1 MALAFD
7 YTAAELL
14 PLLPKVQVAVAGA
27 LSLPS
32 TPDGVGRVRVAI
44 RGALRRRLALPSQ
57 RRLAEATPTVI
68 ATTVDVSVAMP
79 SADAAAAAAAALT
92 ADGINAQLQA
102 LGVGPAAVVSAA
114 VAIADPLGAAGANA
128 TAAGGG
134 VSSGAVVGLSV
145 GGAVCVGAVSG
156 LAYLLVQSRRR
167 VRLGPPHGK
176 TVDLPSHCAASME
189 EGRAGQPSC
198 PLTGDMV
205 RLGDGGRV
213 GTGAPA

>member
-14 PLLPKVQVAVAGA
+14 PLLPKVQEAVAGA

-57 RRLAEATPTVI
+57 RRLAEATPT
-68 ATTVDVSVAMP
+68 ATTTVDVSVAMP

-205 RLGDGGRV
+205 RLGDGGQV

>member
-14 PLLPKVQVAVAGA
+14 PLLPKVQEAVAGA

-57 RRLAEATPTVI
+57 RRLAEATPT
-68 ATTVDVSVAMP
+68 ATTTVDVSVAMP

-213 GTGAPA
+213 GTGVPA

>member
-14 PLLPKVQVAVAGA
+14 PLLPKVQEAVAGA

-57 RRLAEATPTVI
+57 RRLAEATPT
-68 ATTVDVSVAMP
+68 ATTTVDVSVAMP

-102 LGVGPAAVVSAA
+102 STPSSRPSGSGPPPSCRPPSPSPTRWARRA
-114 VAIADPLGAAGANA
+114 PTRRRL
-128 TAAGGG
+128 
-134 VSSGAVVGLSV
+134 
-145 GGAVCVGAVSG
+145 GGA
-156 LAYLLVQSRRR
+156 
-167 VRLGPPHGK
+167 
-176 TVDLPSHCAASME
+176 
-189 EGRAGQPSC
+189 
-198 PLTGDMV
+198 
-205 RLGDGGRV
+205 
-213 GTGAPA
+213 